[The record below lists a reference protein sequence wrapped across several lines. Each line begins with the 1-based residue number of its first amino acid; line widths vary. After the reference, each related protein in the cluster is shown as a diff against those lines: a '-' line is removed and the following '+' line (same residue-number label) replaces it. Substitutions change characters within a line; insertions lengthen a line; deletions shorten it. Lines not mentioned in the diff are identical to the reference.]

1 MSDQTY
7 FDAVYLADLSE
18 QLRDDAVAFTNPDL
32 ARDQS
37 VQEQIHNSLRPG
49 DGIAVVDVANQ
60 PTGWARDV
68 ATKLQEATGLD
79 TVIVQQPAGVSA
91 VSDSWSRAEIEAA
104 QAQTTP
110 GQSQVD
116 MLRTFYDALPAGD
129 LAWGLI
135 IPLVLAVCAVTFWAA
150 YRMGARR

>member
-1 MSDQTY
+1 M
-7 FDAVYLADLSE
+7 
-18 QLRDDAVAFTNPDL
+18 
-32 ARDQS
+32 
-37 VQEQIHNSLRPG
+37 QEQIHNSLRPG

>member
-7 FDAVYLADLSE
+7 FDVVDLADLSE

>member
-7 FDAVYLADLSE
+7 FDVVDLADLSE

-49 DGIAVVDVANQ
+49 DGIAVVDVADQ
-60 PTGWARDV
+60 PYGWARDV

-79 TVIVQQPAGVSA
+79 TVIVQQPGSVSA

-110 GQSQVD
+110 GQSQGD
-116 MLRTFYDALPAGD
+116 MLHTFYEALPAGD
-129 LAWGLI
+129 PAWGLI
-135 IPLVLAVCAVTFWAA
+135 VPLVLAVCALAFWGA
-150 YRMGARR
+150 YRAANRR

>member
-7 FDAVYLADLSE
+7 FDAVDLADLSE

-150 YRMGARR
+150 YRMGTRR

>member
-1 MSDQTY
+1 MFDQTY
-7 FDAVYLADLSE
+7 FDAVDLADLSE

>member
-1 MSDQTY
+1 MSNQTY
-7 FDAVYLADLSE
+7 FDAVDLDYLSE

-32 ARDQS
+32 ARDQG
-37 VQEQIHNSLRPG
+37 VQEQIQHSLQPG
-49 DGIAVVDVANQ
+49 NGIAVVDVANQ

-79 TVIVQQPAGVSA
+79 TVIVQQPAGVSV

-104 QAQTTP
+104 QAQTMP